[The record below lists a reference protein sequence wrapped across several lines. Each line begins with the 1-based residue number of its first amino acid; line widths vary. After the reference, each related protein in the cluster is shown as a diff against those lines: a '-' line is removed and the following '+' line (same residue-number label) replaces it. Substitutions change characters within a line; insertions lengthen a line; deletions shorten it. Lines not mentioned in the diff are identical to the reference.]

1 VPLGLFLELK
11 KPHKQFCEF
20 LFVFGLKLHEELNF
34 NEGLDLRISFV
45 KNKKRTKRMS
55 SRKRTLEFVV

>member
-1 VPLGLFLELK
+1 MFLELK

-45 KNKKRTKRMS
+45 KNKKRTKRMP